1 MRYIG
6 PMTLNVYYTC
16 RHRSINNTFM
26 DMQENDGNL
35 NIYYYAFLGNAA
47 KYALIIIIDKPMLSH
62 AFCIFEL
69 LYRSPIEDLDL
80 KAI

>member
-1 MRYIG
+1 
-6 PMTLNVYYTC
+6 
-16 RHRSINNTFM
+16 
-26 DMQENDGNL
+26 MQENDGNL